1 MLLCF
6 QVEQIHRIFKLCGTP
21 SEEYWKKQRMPTTF
35 RPPQMY
41 KPSLVEAFRDFPTSS
56 LGLLSTLLA
65 LDPSYRG
72 SACSALQNEVSTY

>member
-21 SEEYWKKQRMPTTF
+21 SEEYWKKLRVPATL

-41 KPSLVEAFRDFPTSS
+41 KPGLVEAFKDFPTSS
-56 LGLLSTLLA
+56 LGLLCTLLA

-72 SACSALQNEVSTY
+72 SAYSALQNEVSTY